1 MIGMARGTFL
11 YTMTTKEKAFSKFC
25 EHKQKNSYLSSSSV
39 TDKRTVEGSW
49 FADSTTFDWN

>member
-25 EHKQKNSYLSSSSV
+25 EHKQKIV
-39 TDKRTVEGSW
+39 TSRHHLLLIKGR
-49 FADSTTFDWN
+49 